1 MSEGLQRTFAAIQH
15 QATSEVLHL
24 LDGFYENLEHGLF
37 ELAFQIDQSDIQAR
51 CAALMKDLRLRKA
64 MALRS
69 FTTLMEADL
78 ALWEAADDSEEFA
91 ALQIKARSLARKYE
105 NHFATVLG
113 SMAGWIALATNRADT
128 EIEVPIGPNRLAYHF
143 LRSISSAH
151 EDRELSSM
159 LCDLFGRLVLDRLGP
174 LYGKSNAR
182 LEKSLSHLA
191 PMHVET
197 AHAG

>member
-1 MSEGLQRTFAAIQH
+1 MSEGLQQTFTAIQR

-37 ELAFQIDQSDIQAR
+37 ELAFRIDQSDIQAR
-51 CAALMKDLRLRKA
+51 CAALMKDLRLRKG

-69 FTTLMEADL
+69 FTTLMEADV
-78 ALWEAADDSEEFA
+78 ALWTSVEEAEEFA
-91 ALQIKARSLARKYE
+91 ALQTRARSLARKYE

-128 EIEVPIGPNRLAYHF
+128 ETEVPIGPNRLAYHF

-174 LYGKSNAR
+174 LYGRSNAR
-182 LEKSLSHLA
+182 LEKSFSLLA
-191 PMHVET
+191 LPDAET
-197 AHAG
+197 A